1 MTRRF
6 VLNETAYF
14 GAGARSAIAETMKG
28 MSNEEAADA
37 AVAAVNTLSI
47 KVGILQT
54 LCKLGITEKDIDALA
69 TSAIK
74 DVCTTGNPKNID
86 EKTIKELYKK
96 LL

>member
-14 GAGARSAIAETMKG
+14 GAGARSAIAKTT

-37 AVAAVNTLSI
+37 AVAAVNALSI

-54 LCKLGITEKDIDALA
+54 IGKLGITEKDIDALA

-86 EKTIKELYKK
+86 EKTIKELY
-96 LL
+96 

>member
-14 GAGARSAIAETMKG
+14 GSGARSAIAETMKG
-28 MSNEEAADA
+28 MSNEDAADA
-37 AVAAVNTLSI
+37 AVAAVKALSI
-47 KVGILQT
+47 KIGIPKT
-54 LCKLGITEKDIDALA
+54 LGELGITEKDIDALA
-69 TSAIK
+69 ASAIK
-74 DVCTTGNPKNID
+74 DVCTPGNPKNID